1 MLKKIWAIF
10 IRDLTVNLRDF
21 IALYI
26 LVFPLIL
33 GFGIAWLAPSVNDT
47 TVNLALIDG
56 ENPEQVE
63 YLEQYASIELLA
75 DVDAVTRRLQERDNI
90 VAILPEGDSYY
101 IQAQGNEPESVI
113 ELVKILNTY
122 HELDVQVENTS
133 AEIITFGRTEPPLKK
148 MLVNIGIL
156 FISVLGGMMISI
168 NIVEEKGD
176 NTVSA
181 INVTPISRV
190 AFILG
195 KSMMGVILS
204 IYGAI
209 ALLIITGYGDVNI
222 GQVILAIGSVTVLS
236 ILIGFIQGLNSED
249 VMDAAGGIKLLFLP
263 IIAAVAARELLSESW
278 QVVAY
283 WIPFYWTYVGNDAI
297 LSYTATWSQIILYTV
312 IVLGLSAAVYLYL
325 APKIQKG
332 LA

>member
-33 GFGIAWLAPSVNDT
+33 GFGIVWLVPSVNDT
-47 TVNLALIDG
+47 TVNLALLDG
-56 ENPEQVE
+56 ENPAQVE
-63 YLEQYASIELLA
+63 YLEQYANVALFSDE
-75 DVDAVTRRLQERDNI
+75 DAIMRRLEERDNI
-90 VAILPEGDSYY
+90 VAILPEGDGYY

-133 AEIITFGRTEPPLKK
+133 AEIIDFGRTEPPLKK

-156 FISVLGGMMISI
+156 IISVLGGMMISI

-176 NTVSA
+176 NTISA
-181 INVTPISRV
+181 INVAPISRV
-190 AFILG
+190 GFILG
-195 KSMMGVILS
+195 KSMMGVLLS

-209 ALLIITGYGDVNI
+209 ALLFITGYGDVNI
-222 GQVILAIGSVTVLS
+222 GQMLLAIGSVTVLS

-249 VMDAAGGIKLLFLP
+249 VMDAAGGIKLLLLP
-263 IIAAVAARELLSESW
+263 IAAAVAARELLSESW

-312 IVLGLSAAVYLYL
+312 IVLGLSFAVYLYL

>member
-33 GFGIAWLAPSVNDT
+33 GFGIVMLVPSVNDT
-47 TVNLALIDG
+47 TVNLALLDG
-56 ENPEQVE
+56 ENPAQVE
-63 YLEQYASIELLA
+63 YLEQYANVALFSDE
-75 DVDAVTRRLQERDNI
+75 DAIMRRLEEHDNI
-90 VAILPEGDSYY
+90 VAILPEGDGYY

-122 HELDVQVENTS
+122 HELDVQVENTT
-133 AEIITFGRTEPPLKK
+133 ATIETFGRTEPPLKK

-190 AFILG
+190 GFILG
-195 KSMMGVILS
+195 KSMMGVLLS

-209 ALLIITGYGDVNI
+209 ALLFITGYGDVNI
-222 GQVILAIGSVTVLS
+222 GQMLLAIGSVTVLS

-249 VMDAAGGIKLLFLP
+249 VMDAAGGIKLLLLP
-263 IIAAVAARELLSESW
+263 IAAAVAARELLSESW

-312 IVLGLSAAVYLYL
+312 IVLGLSGAVYLYL